1 PLERDLLPVRLVL
14 HLDERVLADEVVL
27 LPADV
32 EAVAELERS
41 DVVVLDVVADEAAAK
56 RTDRLVAVRA
66 EPVAILLQ
74 HAFTAVDAGQRR
86 RNPAGLERVR
96 RVRAAAD
103 EAQVDADVARGLC
116 D

>member
-1 PLERDLLPVRLVL
+1 
-14 HLDERVLADEVVL
+14 
-27 LPADV
+27 PADV

-41 DVVVLDVVADEAAAK
+41 DVVVLDVVADEAAAE

-116 D
+116 DRRLDVVLVGVRTPELEAGHAGHA